1 MAWLSGY
8 SYRKS
13 ITLSRAS
20 GAVTNYQ
27 MKLLVGESSGASGE
41 DVDCN
46 SHCATD
52 FDDLRFTTSDETTL
66 LDYWIE
72 SVSGT
77 TPNQLATVWIE
88 FNSIGTGATT
98 FYMYYGNSGASAA
111 TSGTNT
117 FPFFDNF
124 PTDSL
129 NTDLWSDDSGAGC
142 DATISSGILTC
153 KDNNG
158 NWSIVK
164 AKTGFGNTYAIRAY
178 LNSLHYGSQ
187 SYHETMGF
195 YNSNNTSQE
204 HIALA
209 YSGSYVAKYGNYIDV
224 THNSY
229 SAISGYTA
237 NTWAVFDIKR
247 NSTTNVVYMADNA
260 NSVTINTN
268 LVSGTLYPLLAS
280 GNTNAKIQAKWV
292 LVRQFLG
299 TEPAWGSWGSEE
311 AGGATLPL
319 KNVFN
324 RPFRGVFR

>member
-117 FPFFDNF
+117 FPFFDDFN
-124 PTDSL
+124 DSSL
-129 NTDLWSDDSGAGC
+129 NGSLWTDLGGSTEGSGTIVCTANSTDVHGIQGKTFFGTTYATRARLKPTHYDNNTYLESFRFSDDTQATQAAMYFCHVSDIYDAKHINYLGASPKYTASAMSGA
-142 DATISSGILTC
+142 S
-153 KDNNG
+153 
-158 NWSIVK
+158 
-164 AKTGFGNTYAIRAY
+164 
-178 LNSLHYGSQ
+178 
-187 SYHETMGF
+187 
-195 YNSNNTSQE
+195 
-204 HIALA
+204 
-209 YSGSYVAKYGNYIDV
+209 
-224 THNSY
+224 
-229 SAISGYTA
+229 A
-237 NTWAVFDIKR
+237 NTWMICDIRR
-247 NSTTNVVYMADNA
+247 NGTTNVTYLIDNA
-260 NSVTINTN
+260 NTVTITTN
-268 LVSGTLYPLLAS
+268 VPTANLTPDFITYSNAS
-280 GNTNAKIQAKWV
+280 TIEVDWV
-292 LVRQFLG
+292 LVRQYLA
-299 TEPAWGSWGSEE
+299 TEPAWGSWGDET

>member
-98 FYMYYGNSGASAA
+98 FYMYYGNGSATAAS
-111 TSGTNT
+111 SGTNT
-117 FPFFDNF
+117 FPFFDDFN
-124 PTDSL
+124 DSSL
-129 NTDLWSDDSGAGC
+129 NGTLWTNLGGATEGSGTIVCTADSTAVHGIQGK
-142 DATISSGILTC
+142 TFFNSS
-153 KDNNG
+153 
-158 NWSIVK
+158 
-164 AKTGFGNTYAIRAY
+164 YAIRTRVKPT
-178 LNSLHYGSQ
+178 H
-187 SYHETMGF
+187 
-195 YNSNNTSQE
+195 YNSTSYLEAFRFSDSTQATQAAMYFC
-204 HIALA
+204 HVVDLFN
-209 YSGSYVAKYGNYIDV
+209 AKHTNYLDSGNY
-224 THNSY
+224 TASN
-229 SAISGYTA
+229 ISGATA
-237 NTWAVFDIKR
+237 NTWMLCDIRR
-247 NSTTNVVYMADNA
+247 NSTTNVTYLID
-260 NSVTINTN
+260 NTN
-268 LVSGTLYPLLAS
+268 TVIITTKVPSADLTPDFITYSNGST
-280 GNTNAKIQAKWV
+280 IEIDWV
-292 LVRQFLG
+292 LVRQYLA